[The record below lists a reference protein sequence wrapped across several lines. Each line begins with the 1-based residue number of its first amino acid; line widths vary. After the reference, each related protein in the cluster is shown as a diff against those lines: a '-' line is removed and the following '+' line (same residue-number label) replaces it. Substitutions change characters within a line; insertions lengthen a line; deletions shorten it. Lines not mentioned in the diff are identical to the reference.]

1 MNDLIVKC
9 KKDNMFEFGRNVG
22 YSCGREFIVKEN
34 DISSISFPDYEG
46 EEKKQYYVMCPNC
59 GYINILNENIL
70 SEEAREEANQRNE
83 NIPFQYRMNNLK
95 SELVYL
101 EGIGAKKLTRR

>member
-9 KKDNMFEFGRNVG
+9 KKDNMFEFGRSVG
-22 YSCGREFIVKEN
+22 YSCGREFTVTEN
-34 DISSISFPDYEG
+34 DVCAISFPNYEG

-59 GYINILNENIL
+59 GYINMLNESLL
-70 SEEAREEANQRNE
+70 SEEVRKSADCKSE
-83 NIPFQYRMNNLK
+83 NIPFQYRRNNLK

-101 EGIGAKKLTRR
+101 EGIGARKLTR